1 MAEQAERV
9 NFPFRGTIGIIGGGQ
24 LGKMLIEASRPWNLK
39 NIVLEQDTA
48 CPASAVADR
57 VICGS
62 LNDPEALRNL
72 AAACDVLTFEIEHVG
87 VETLLELEQEGKR
100 IIPSPKVLDIIR
112 DKGRQKQCY
121 YDHGLPTTEFRLVNH
136 PDEWKAACAELPGSR
151 MVAKCRTGG
160 YDGRGVDIFRREDLM
175 NDSYSPAF
183 DAPSLLEV
191 FVEDALELAVI
202 VARDEQGN
210 TCTWPSIQMEFHPTA
225 NLVEYL
231 FMPAEVPASLEKR
244 ARNLAMDAV
253 SALNGVG
260 VFAVELLCDRNED
273 VWINEIAPRPHNSGH
288 HTIEACYTSQY
299 EQLNRILCGLPL
311 GDPSLIQP
319 AAMINLLGPE
329 DLEGAYRLDGAN
341 EALAIPGVYIHLYNK
356 GSIRAMRK
364 MGHVTVMAEHMDELK
379 AKASKVRELLRFVP
393 A

>member
-1 MAEQAERV
+1 MAEQAEGV
-9 NFPFRGTIGIIGGGQ
+9 TFPYRGTIGIIGGGQ
-24 LGKMLIEASRPWNLK
+24 LGKMLIEASRPWNVK
-39 NIVLEQDTA
+39 NIVLEQDVA
-48 CPASAVADR
+48 CPAAAVADQ

-62 LNDPEALRNL
+62 LNDPAALRSL
-72 AAACDVLTFEIEHVG
+72 AANCDVLTFEIEHVG
-87 VETLLELEQEGKR
+87 VETLLELEREGKR

-121 YDHGLPTTEFRLVNH
+121 YDHGLPTTSFRLVES
-136 PDEWKAACAELPGSR
+136 PADWKAACTELPGTR
-151 MVAKCRTGG
+151 LVAKCRTGG
-160 YDGRGVDIFRREDLM
+160 YDGRGVDIFSREALM
-175 NDSYSPAF
+175 DDSYRPAF
-183 DAPSLLEV
+183 EAPSLLEV

-210 TCTWPSIQMEFHPTA
+210 TCTWPAIQMEFHPTA
-225 NLVEYL
+225 NLVEFL
-231 FMPAEVPASLEKR
+231 FMPAEVPASLETK
-244 ARNLAMDAV
+244 ARNIAMDAV

-260 VFAVELLCDRNED
+260 VFAVELLCNGDEE
-273 VWINEIAPRPHNSGH
+273 VWINETAPRPHNSGH

-329 DLEGAYRLDGAN
+329 GLEGDYRLSGAD
-341 EALAIPGVYIHLYNK
+341 EALAISGVYIHLYNK
-356 GSIRAMRK
+356 SSIRAMRK
-364 MGHVTVMAEHMDELK
+364 MGHVTVMADHMEALK